1 MQYSNLPRAVVNVG
15 LAVASSSCIM
25 LATGIDGLV
34 VFSLFTVL
42 VYSCTACA
50 KARES

>member
-34 VFSLFTVL
+34 VSLFTVL